1 MQLRALVPALPVS
14 GLVVGVLALVLWVS
28 AVSLGWLDL
37 LVALLFL
44 GGLGMSLAGYFL
56 GLTDRARRVS
66 VLGIGWNAFGL
77 AAVAILYAAG

>member
-28 AVSLGWLDL
+28 AVALGWLDI

-44 GGLGMSLAGYFL
+44 GGLGASIAGYFM
-56 GLTDRARRVS
+56 GTTDRARRLGV
-66 VLGIGWNAFGL
+66 VGIGWNAFGL
-77 AAVAILYAAG
+77 AAVLILYAAG

>member
-28 AVSLGWLDL
+28 AVALGWLDI

-44 GGLGMSLAGYFL
+44 AGLGMSLTGYFM
-56 GLTDRARRVS
+56 GMTDRARRLGV
-66 VLGIGWNAFGL
+66 VGIGWNAFGL
-77 AAVAILYAAG
+77 AAVLILYAAG